1 MAYFD
6 LLLSRGT
13 QESSSN
19 EQLVQGLPVCG
30 RLHRTLRAWHDWQA
44 TGARLLDCRVL
55 PVLRGLS
62 FAELGIMET
71 AVWSL
76 RMKEHQ
82 CGNVAADKEDMER

>member
-19 EQLVQGLPVCG
+19 EQLAQGFPVCG
-30 RLHRTLRAWHDWQA
+30 RLHLTLRAWHDWQA
-44 TGARLLDCRVL
+44 TGARFLDCRVL
-55 PVLRGLS
+55 PVFRGLS

-71 AVWSL
+71 ADLSL
-76 RMKEHQ
+76 R
-82 CGNVAADKEDMER
+82 RR